1 MYAGDL
7 PATVRAQ
14 VRQLQAQEYDL
25 KRRALHEVIVR
36 KLLEREVAGL
46 GLTVDALL
54 ERGLDSKLG
63 EPADAEV
70 EAFYLAQRERL
81 NRPFPERANV
91 AVPLSPPKVEV
102 RADPRRVRGNP
113 DAPVTIVEF
122 SDFQCRFCLRQTW
135 PVESRQPDGNCR
147 RVEPRR
153 PGLRD
158 LPRH

>member
-70 EAFYLAQRERL
+70 EAL
-81 NRPFPERANV
+81 P
-91 AVPLSPPKVEV
+91 
-102 RADPRRVRGNP
+102 
-113 DAPVTIVEF
+113 
-122 SDFQCRFCLRQTW
+122 TW
-135 PVESRQPDGNCR
+135 CNASG
-147 RVEPRR
+147 
-153 PGLRD
+153 
-158 LPRH
+158 